1 MAAFVT
7 AEPLPPDGP
16 ERASGS
22 RSPASKNSAVRQRG
36 TLAVDITCERVI
48 RVVVGILAAGGA
60 AGGCS
65 LREVTDEG
73 AGCMS
78 LRVVSTGTMLP
89 PCSLMEGMSG

>member
-22 RSPASKNSAVRQRG
+22 RSPASKSSAVRQRG

-48 RVVVGILAAGGA
+48 RVVVGMLAAGG
-60 AGGCS
+60 G
-65 LREVTDEG
+65 RQEG
-73 AGCMS
+73 AHFCMI
-78 LRVVSTGTMLP
+78 RADR
-89 PCSLMEGMSG
+89 